1 VASPD
6 PADPLLNP
14 PLLSLLMALMPD
26 DQKSQLLATA
36 QSTLAR
42 LDALTPKTPPTPS
55 AMMPD
60 SSSA

>member
-1 VASPD
+1 
-6 PADPLLNP
+6 
-14 PLLSLLMALMPD
+14 MALMPD

-42 LDALTPKTPPTPS
+42 LDVLTPKTPPTPS